1 MYSKY
6 GSIFGEN
13 NHIMNLLDNVVTVK
27 EYCKIMGVPD
37 RTIRQKLQYG
47 VLPEGVIASR
57 KTGVSKTDTHLLLL
71 GKIAKNKKK

>member
-1 MYSKY
+1 
-6 GSIFGEN
+6 
-13 NHIMNLLDNVVTVK
+13 MNLLDNVVTVK
-27 EYCKIMGVPD
+27 EYCKLKGVPD

-71 GKIAKNKKK
+71 GKVSKSKNK